1 MKVAIYH
8 RMAVP
13 DPDSVTGPDE
23 LWKQGFKNFISEH
36 PSWEL
41 ADIFVDYGMNTT
53 SFDRMVD
60 DCVSKNI
67 KVVIV
72 HTISRFSR
80 NLVISFEMIS
90 RLKDL
95 GIGVYFLQ
103 EKIYSMDDTYTI
115 LDSIRNLLALEESA
129 NKTPNM
135 PDTDSCRFKDGT
147 YERN

>member
-13 DPDSVTGPDE
+13 DPESVTGPDE
-23 LWKQGFKNFISEH
+23 LWQRGFKNFILEH

-41 ADIFVDYGMNTT
+41 ADIFVDYGMNMT
-53 SFDRMVD
+53 SFNRMVD
-60 DCVSKNI
+60 DCINKNI

-80 NLVISFEMIS
+80 NIVNSFEMIS

-115 LDSIRNLLALEESA
+115 LDSIRNILALEEST
-129 NKTPNM
+129 NKSPNK
-135 PDTDSCRFKDGT
+135 PDTNSHRFKDGT